1 MASAFYAPFSTIKVV
16 LFLSKNT
23 LTHTHTHRV
32 PGRHRDLFAPF
43 VIESFGGLG
52 EKALDLIKAISEEGA
67 CIDAQSYRISKQQ
80 FMAWLSVMWQRHNY
94 KIYTEWSK
102 LCQSARRR

>member
-1 MASAFYAPFSTIKVV
+1 MALGKKRKKEKKTTSYEDGAEAGS
-16 LFLSKNT
+16 
-23 LTHTHTHRV
+23 
-32 PGRHRDLFAPF
+32 DLFAPF